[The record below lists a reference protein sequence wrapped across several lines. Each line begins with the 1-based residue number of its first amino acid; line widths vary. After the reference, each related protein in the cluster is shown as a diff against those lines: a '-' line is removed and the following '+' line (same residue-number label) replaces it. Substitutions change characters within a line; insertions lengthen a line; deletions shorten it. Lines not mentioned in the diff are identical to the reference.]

1 MQSEKIK
8 KCALDIFF
16 SISWR
21 LYSCRITKKV
31 VLIYTYPRKVN
42 AVKLL
47 ELTDESDLARYSNL
61 STPLSLGKM
70 VKQSLAG
77 ARPGA
82 K

>member
-1 MQSEKIK
+1 M
-8 KCALDIFF
+8 
-16 SISWR
+16 
-21 LYSCRITKKV
+21 KKV
-31 VLIYTYPRKVN
+31 VLIYSFPRKVN

-70 VKQSLAG
+70 VRQSLAG